1 MEIIR
6 EVMSDQIYNSLDNL
20 SLLQSN
26 PTIIDRGPST
36 QERMV
41 VGLSTQETGTER
53 LLTPSWLKI
62 LVEMVSQVYHCKVK
76 AVLPGCVHFQLK
88 DSTNQH

>member
-1 MEIIR
+1 MEITQ

-36 QERMV
+36 QEWMDGRAEA
-41 VGLSTQETGTER
+41 SR
-53 LLTPSWLKI
+53 NRPLTPSWLKV
-62 LVEMVSQVYHCKVK
+62 LVEMVSQVYHGKVK
-76 AVLPGCVHFQLK
+76 AVLPGCVHFLIK
-88 DSTNQH
+88 HSTNQH

>member
-1 MEIIR
+1 MEIIQ

-26 PTIIDRGPST
+26 PTITDRGPST
-36 QERMV
+36 QEWM
-41 VGLSTQETGTER
+41 VGLSPQETGTER
-53 LLTPSWLKI
+53 PLTPSWLKV
-62 LVEMVSQVYHCKVK
+62 LVEMVSQVYHGKVN
-76 AVLPGCVHFQLK
+76 AVLHGCVHVQIK